1 MIVLIGIHADPTV
14 GSRASGLP
22 VRADR
27 AAKISSTRHTRLR
40 RAARLG
46 TWAYL
51 LWCTWALLVQVR
63 GLRGRHSLTRSFSR
77 PPGATRVRAH
87 KSGNCAS
94 TSSRAHHRACQEAR
108 DLVTWQQRDAVLA
121 RRSGRDVLAP
131 HHLRADG
138 QELCG
143 NDAAARTIVDV
154 PGHDALLTYHAAI
167 TLQRCVKGGKTVN
180 VVELCAR
187 R

>member
-1 MIVLIGIHADPTV
+1 M
-14 GSRASGLP
+14 GLP
-22 VRADR
+22 FVVHVGF
-27 AAKISSTRHTRLR
+27 IGTS
-40 RAARLG
+40 ARLAG
-46 TWAYL
+46 EAFTNSIFFATP
-51 LWCTWALLVQVR
+51 WCT
-63 GLRGRHSLTRSFSR
+63 
-77 PPGATRVRAH
+77 RARAR